1 MCCVNVVWVGPDAVV
16 VADGELALELEELK
30 ISLIG
35 GKLILLTNGGN
46 SGLCSNSRCC
56 CSCNCSC
63 CICWVGGVDIAMFVF
78 ANVFVL
84 VVENGVRGDW

>member
-1 MCCVNVVWVGPDAVV
+1 MCCANVVWVGPDAVV

-46 SGLCSNSRCC
+46 SGLCSN
-56 CSCNCSC
+56 CSC
-63 CICWVGGVDIAMFVF
+63 CICWVGGVDIVMFVF